1 MSKKQKDPPKVDLPN
16 IPEKY
21 ININKIEESESRL
34 LEDKTIIEKLKKENY
49 NLFNELKMKEHEYVC
64 K

>member
-1 MSKKQKDPPKVDLPN
+1 MAKKAKDPPKVDLPN

-21 ININKIEESESRL
+21 MNINKIEESESRL
-34 LEDKTIIEKLKKENY
+34 LEDKVIIEKLKKSK
-49 NLFNELKMKEHEYVC
+49 LKKIT